1 MRWGFGELGGST
13 ISTVLAAMADRPP
26 SVVAMTLAW
35 VVATA
40 GCSAGPDPC
49 FEQAYPDQPVG
60 CSGARVRVLG
70 RSEFTASR
78 INSTVA
84 QMVPSLAL
92 GADHAFWSDRNGR
105 ILRTPKDGGATQE
118 LRADNGCSIADLAID
133 EVGLYALEN
142 CRLTEDVPFPVQ
154 MRLFRMDP
162 ETGDTT
168 DLAIMP
174 YAQGVAVVV
183 HDGVVYFGMG
193 TPSRTFVRGIPRDGP
208 LEGPEDAFTP
218 YAILG
223 AYGTQLPLATLGE
236 DVLVVDRSTNEVL
249 TLANEPGIDPTSR
262 YVHDR
267 GIRGLADVAG
277 TLFLV
282 DSVLQNSWYVHR
294 GFRVTSA
301 SSLVYDESEL
311 DRLVGDSADVYVA
324 GDVDVAP
331 SLTTR
336 LYSLGANAEAAGAPT
351 AVTAGLR
358 RVTDMALDASHVF
371 VVDDEISHEVRL
383 VSVSRVSR

>member
-1 MRWGFGELGGST
+1 MTAAAIITAGGRGVRFGSGAPKQFAVLGGKPLLAHSVET
-13 ISTVLAAMADRPP
+13 FSSLDIISEIVLVAPDDWVPYVEKEIAGIPGSRV
-26 SVVAMTLAW
+26 SRVV
-35 VVATA
+35 
-40 GCSAGPDPC
+40 P
-49 FEQAYPDQPVG
+49 
-60 CSGARVRVLG
+60 
-70 RSEFTASR
+70 
-78 INSTVA
+78 
-84 QMVPSLAL
+84 
-92 GADHAFWSDRNGR
+92 
-105 ILRTPKDGGATQE
+105 GGAERQHSVE
-118 LRADNGCSIADLAID
+118 NGFN
-133 EVGLYALEN
+133 ALSGEP
-142 CRLTEDVPFPVQ
+142 DV
-154 MRLFRMDP
+154 
-162 ETGDTT
+162 
-168 DLAIMP
+168 
-174 YAQGVAVVV
+174 VVV

-324 GDVDVAP
+324 GDIDVAP